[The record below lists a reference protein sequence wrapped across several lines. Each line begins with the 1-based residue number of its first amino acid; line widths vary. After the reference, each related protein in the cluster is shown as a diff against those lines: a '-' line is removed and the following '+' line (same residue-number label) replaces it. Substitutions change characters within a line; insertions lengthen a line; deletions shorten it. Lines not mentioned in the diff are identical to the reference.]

1 MSGWRYRALTADG
14 RSTHGVIQ
22 ADSARGARQQ
32 LRERGLSPL
41 QLEAVAQAGRP
52 GLWQRISS
60 AELALLTR
68 ELATLIQAA
77 VPVEQALHVVAQQ
90 SRREVVRGVLL
101 AVRESVLQG
110 QALAAA
116 LNRFP
121 QSFPAMYRH
130 TVAAGER
137 GQLGRVLE
145 QLADHVEQS
154 EQARARL
161 QVAMVYPA
169 ILVLVSLAVVA
180 FLLGHVVPSVIG
192 VFTASGQVLPLP
204 TRLLLLASAGL
215 QAGWPLLLLAVAA
228 VGGGWVWLRRQP
240 QWRLRLD
247 GVLLRVPLLGPLLR
261 QQDST
266 RFTATLAILENS
278 GVPLVEALAIAT
290 RVVGNAWLQDGL
302 GRAAERVRQGS
313 GLAVALQAHAPLQP
327 MLMHLIGAGES
338 SGRLGQMLQRGA
350 QQQQQAL
357 NSRIGLLVGLFEPLV
372 LVVMGGLVLLIVL
385 AVVLP
390 IIGLNQMV

>member
-1 MSGWRYRALTADG
+1 MSAWRYRALAADG
-14 RSTHGVIQ
+14 HRTHGVIQ
-22 ADSARGARQQ
+22 ADSARHARQQ
-32 LRERGLSPL
+32 LRERCLSPL
-41 QLEAVAQAGRP
+41 RLEAVQGRDQ
-52 GLWQRISS
+52 GHRFQRISR
-60 AELALLTR
+60 AELCLLTR

-77 VPVEQALHVVAQQ
+77 VPVEQALQVVARQ
-90 SRREVVRGVLL
+90 SRRERVRNLLLGV
-101 AVRESVLQG
+101 RDGVLQG
-110 QALAAA
+110 QGLAVALA
-116 LNRFP
+116 RFP
-121 QSFPAMYRH
+121 QSFPSMYRH

-145 QLADHVEQS
+145 QLAEHVEQA
-154 EQARARL
+154 EQARQRL

-169 ILVLVSLAVVA
+169 ILVVVSLAVVA

-192 VFTASGQVLPLP
+192 VFSSSGQVLPLP
-204 TRLLLLASAGL
+204 TRVLLAGSAAL
-215 QAGWPLLLLAVAA
+215 QAGWLWLLLAVSIIT
-228 VGGGWVWLRRQP
+228 GGIYRMRQLP
-240 QWRLRLD
+240 HWRLRSD
-247 GVLLRVPLLGPLLR
+247 AALLRLPLLGPLLHQR
-261 QQDST
+261 DST

-278 GVPLVEALAIAT
+278 GVPLLDALGIAA
-290 RVVGNAWLQDGL
+290 RVVGNSALQAGL
-302 GRAAERVRQGS
+302 ARAAERVRQGS

-327 MLMHLIGAGES
+327 MLMHLIGAGEN

-390 IIGLNQMV
+390 IIRLNQMV

>member
-1 MSGWRYRALTADG
+1 MSAWRYRALAADG
-14 RSTHGVIQ
+14 RSANGVIQ
-22 ADSARGARQQ
+22 ADSARSARQQ

-41 QLEAVAQAGRP
+41 QLEAVQADAQGRR
-52 GLWQRISS
+52 WQRISS
-60 AELALLTR
+60 AELCLLTR

-77 VPVEQALHVVAQQ
+77 VPVEQALQVVAQQ
-90 SRREVVRGVLL
+90 SRRERVRSLL
-101 AVRESVLQG
+101 LGVREAVLQG
-110 QALAAA
+110 QGLAAA
-116 LNRFP
+116 LARYP
-121 QSFPAMYRH
+121 HSFPAMYRH

-145 QLADHVEQS
+145 QLADHVEQA
-154 EQARARL
+154 EQARQRL

-192 VFTASGQVLPLP
+192 VFTSSGQALPLP
-204 TRLLLLASAGL
+204 TRILLGTSAAL
-215 QAGWPLLLLAVAA
+215 QAGWIWLLLAVAGLGYA
-228 VGGGWVWLRRQP
+228 LYRLRRQP
-240 QWRLRLD
+240 HWRLRMD
-247 GVLLRVPLLGPLLR
+247 AALLRLPVLGALLR
-261 QQDST
+261 QGDST
-266 RFTATLAILENS
+266 RFTATLAILESS
-278 GVPLVEALAIAT
+278 GVPLVDALAIAT
-290 RVVGNAWLQDGL
+290 RVVGNASLQAGL
-302 GRAAERVRQGS
+302 TRAAERVRQGS

-372 LVVMGGLVLLIVL
+372 LVVMGSLVLLIVL

-390 IIGLNQMV
+390 IIRLNQMV

>member
-1 MSGWRYRALTADG
+1 MSAWRYRALAADG
-14 RSTHGVIQ
+14 RSAQGVIQ
-22 ADSARGARQQ
+22 ADSARSARQQ

-41 QLEAVAQAGRP
+41 QLDAVPAEERGQR
-52 GLWQRISS
+52 WQRISS
-60 AELALLTR
+60 AELCLLTR

-77 VPVEQALHVVAQQ
+77 IPVEQALQVVAQQ
-90 SRREVVRGVLL
+90 SRRERVRSLLLGV
-101 AVRESVLQG
+101 RDGVLQG
-110 QALAAA
+110 QGLAAA
-116 LNRFP
+116 LARFP
-121 QSFPAMYRH
+121 RSFPSMYRH

-145 QLADHVEQS
+145 QLAEHVEQA
-154 EQARARL
+154 EQARQRL

-192 VFTASGQVLPLP
+192 VFSSSGQALPLP
-204 TRLLLLASAGL
+204 TRVLLGASAAL
-215 QAGWPLLLLAVAA
+215 QAGWLWLLLAGAGLGYA
-228 VGGGWVWLRRQP
+228 GYRLYRQAH
-240 QWRLRLD
+240 WRLRID
-247 GVLLRVPLLGPLLR
+247 AALLRLPVLGPLLHQR
-261 QQDST
+261 DST

-278 GVPLVEALAIAT
+278 GVPLVDALSIAT
-290 RVVGNAWLQDGL
+290 RVVGNASLQAGL
-302 GRAAERVRQGS
+302 TRAAERVRQGS
-313 GLAVALQAHAPLQP
+313 GLAAALQAHAPLQP
-327 MLMHLIGAGES
+327 MLMHLIGAGEN

-372 LVVMGGLVLLIVL
+372 LVVMGSLVLLIVL

-390 IIGLNQMV
+390 IIRLNQMV

>member
-1 MSGWRYRALTADG
+1 MSAWRYRALAADG
-14 RSTHGVIQ
+14 HRTHGVIQ
-22 ADSARGARQQ
+22 ADSARHARQQ

-41 QLEAVAQAGRP
+41 RLEAVQGRDQ
-52 GLWQRISS
+52 GHRFQRISR
-60 AELALLTR
+60 AELCLLTR

-77 VPVEQALHVVAQQ
+77 VPVEQALQVVARQ
-90 SRREVVRGVLL
+90 SRRERVRNLLLGV
-101 AVRESVLQG
+101 RDGVLQG
-110 QALAAA
+110 QGLAVALA
-116 LNRFP
+116 RFP
-121 QSFPAMYRH
+121 QSFPSMYRH

-145 QLADHVEQS
+145 QLAEHVEQA
-154 EQARARL
+154 EQARQRL

-169 ILVLVSLAVVA
+169 ILVVVSLAVVA

-192 VFTASGQVLPLP
+192 VFSSSGQVLPLP
-204 TRLLLLASAGL
+204 TRVLLAGSAAL
-215 QAGWPLLLLAVAA
+215 QAGWLWLLLAVSIIT
-228 VGGGWVWLRRQP
+228 GGIYRMRQLP
-240 QWRLRLD
+240 HWRLRSD
-247 GVLLRVPLLGPLLR
+247 AALLRLPLLGPLLHQR
-261 QQDST
+261 DST

-278 GVPLVEALAIAT
+278 GVPLLDALGIAA
-290 RVVGNAWLQDGL
+290 RVVGNSALQAGL
-302 GRAAERVRQGS
+302 ARAAERVRQGS

-327 MLMHLIGAGES
+327 MLMHLIGAGEN

-390 IIGLNQMV
+390 IIRLNQMV